1 MLSTAILGI
10 LGWNERAKGQSPTLF
25 HPTSSKLQIF
35 LFIVAGFAFIA
46 LPASAFATTY
56 TVTTV
61 VDHAVGSCSASD
73 CTLREAVETANAH
86 NGDDT
91 IVFAGGLAGTITL
104 QSDFGGQLL
113 ITDSV
118 TITGPGARVLSVSGN
133 GTSRAF
139 PIPPVVFGG
148 PTTV

>member
-10 LGWNERAKGQSPTLF
+10 LGWIERAKGQSPKLL

-46 LPASAFATTY
+46 WPASAFGTTY

-61 VDHAVGSCSASD
+61 ADHAVGSCSASD
-73 CTLREAVETANAH
+73 CTLREAVEMANSH

-91 IVFAGGLAGTITL
+91 IVFSAGLAGTITL
-104 QSDFGGQLL
+104 QSDLGGQLL
-113 ITDSV
+113 ITDGV
-118 TITGPGARVLSVSGN
+118 TIAGPGARVLSV
-133 GTSRAF
+133 
-139 PIPPVVFGG
+139 
-148 PTTV
+148 